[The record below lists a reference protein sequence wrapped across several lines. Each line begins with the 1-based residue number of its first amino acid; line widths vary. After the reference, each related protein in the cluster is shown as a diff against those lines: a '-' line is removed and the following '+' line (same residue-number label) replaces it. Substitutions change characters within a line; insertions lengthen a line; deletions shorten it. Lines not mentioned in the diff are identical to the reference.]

1 VTVPVGAAEPEA
13 PLTAAVKV
21 MAVPA
26 AALVDD
32 AVSAVAVVANA
43 FTVTVTVTADEV
55 EASLL
60 VSPP

>member
-1 VTVPVGAAEPEA
+1 M
-13 PLTAAVKV
+13 TAAVKV